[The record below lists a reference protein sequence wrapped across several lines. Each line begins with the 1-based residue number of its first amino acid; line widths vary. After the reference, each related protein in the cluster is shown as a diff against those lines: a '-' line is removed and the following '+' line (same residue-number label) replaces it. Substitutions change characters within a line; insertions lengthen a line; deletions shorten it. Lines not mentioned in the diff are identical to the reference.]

1 MSYGLHCAL
10 NMRHDDIVYSSLP
23 LYHSAAGI
31 LGVGQCFISGCTLA
45 LRSKFSASK
54 FWDDCIETKA
64 TVSTFSTLKSLNLK
78 LLFRARGEE
87 QGVKLAISN
96 DSADRKF
103 CRFLLEPKNIVVIF
117 KNLYSSRFCPM
128 ASSPPH

>member
-31 LGVGQCFISGCTLA
+31 LGVGQCFICGCTLA

-64 TVSTFSTLKSLNLK
+64 TVSTFSTLESLNLT
-78 LLFRARGEE
+78 LVFRARGEE
-87 QGVKLAISN
+87 RGVKLAIN
-96 DSADRKF
+96 NNSADFYQSQKT
-103 CRFLLEPKNIVVIF
+103 
-117 KNLYSSRFCPM
+117 
-128 ASSPPH
+128 